1 MTRLPRKLEE
11 LSRAL
16 IDLDTEAMLIEE
28 LDGFIAGLI
37 VCPEMIPP
45 STWLPWV
52 WNRQGDESE
61 PVFKDLTHVNRLMG
75 LVMAHYNDVASTLFQ
90 RPERYTPMFA
100 VDPRHN
106 EVMWELWIEGFEKAI
121 KLKPDVWSALTTAEI
136 EAASAWAGLMMLADV
151 ARRDA
156 RFSDE
161 QLNAITATAHD
172 RIADWVR
179 ELSGWRLTNFTPAE
193 SFGTAPNL
201 LSPAAM
207 KVGRNDLCPC
217 GSGKKYKK
225 CCGLN

>member
-1 MTRLPRKLEE
+1 MTRLSRKLDE

-16 IDLDTEAMLIEE
+16 LDLDTEAMLIEE

-45 STWLPWV
+45 SAWLPWV
-52 WNRQGDESE
+52 WRGEGDEDE
-61 PVFKDLTHVNRLMG
+61 PVFKDLAHVNRLMG
-75 LVMAHYNDVASTLFQ
+75 LVMAHYNDVAITLLE
-90 RPERYTPMFA
+90 RPERYTPMFP

-106 EVMWELWIEGFEKAI
+106 EVLWELWIQGFEKAVT
-121 KLKPDVWSALTTAEI
+121 LKPAVWSALITAET
-136 EAASAWAGLMMLADV
+136 EAARAWAGLMMLADV

-179 ELSGWRLTNFTPAE
+179 ELSGWRLTNCTPAE
-193 SFGTAPNL
+193 GFGTVPNL
-201 LSPAAM
+201 LSPATM
-207 KVGRNDLCPC
+207 KVGRNNLCPC